1 MNNRKAMK
9 LASRGKRF
17 GAFCIDSV
25 IPAVISV
32 IFMISAIIRVTS
44 SIMHMN
50 DFGYGYGFPDYGFGY
65 GYGYGTHSQGTSAAM
80 IISLLLGAGYVVAQL
95 VFFSKSSTIGK
106 YALGLQVVSSKDG
119 EPIGFWM
126 MLFREWFVKQASGAV
141 FLLGYIWI
149 LIDER
154 NRGWHD
160 KILDTYVVDLK
171 ETEAMNIRHA
181 SHQTGNP
188 SPGPLPE
195 PSPVYQY
202 PGSETAGETTGS
214 MIEVAEAVVL
224 PAEDKG
230 DAVQYDNVY
239 AQTKETLTA
248 DDTSG
253 GIPEEADSEEN
264 EQE

>member
-1 MNNRKAMK
+1 M
-9 LASRGKRF
+9 
-17 GAFCIDSV
+17 
-25 IPAVISV
+25 
-32 IFMISAIIRVTS
+32 
-44 SIMHMN
+44 
-50 DFGYGYGFPDYGFGY
+50 
-65 GYGYGTHSQGTSAAM
+65 
-80 IISLLLGAGYVVAQL
+80 
-95 VFFSKSSTIGK
+95 
-106 YALGLQVVSSKDG
+106 
-119 EPIGFWM
+119 
-126 MLFREWFVKQASGAV
+126 
-141 FLLGYIWI
+141 
-149 LIDER
+149 
-154 NRGWHD
+154 
-160 KILDTYVVDLK
+160 K
-171 ETEAMNIRHA
+171 ETEAMKIRHA

-188 SPGPLPE
+188 SPE